1 MSSVRNPF
9 QSLYVTERV
18 NELNFPAIFSPT
30 LIPVVLPLFQAG
42 NVMLSGTQG
51 TGKSML
57 LALLDSE
64 IRISFWNSQ
73 TNPYPVESDFCK
85 FVGANINLSTSLVTK
100 FNERKF
106 SSDPGENIARSQA
119 VFSDYFNTWVIRDLL
134 QSIETL
140 MLKAPK
146 FRLQECGVKATP
158 SMLDTFAKTL
168 ATSDTCGVLMKGVAS
183 HAEAI
188 AALTQRLRMYLDFI
202 NFKTDQIP
210 DLIWSSLTGIGEP
223 ISALSKLLKEAA
235 LLDRGT
241 EVFVTVDQCEELL
254 RLEQSD
260 TDQEE
265 HGRFRKILDKVISSR
280 EKGVS
285 YRLGTRPNA
294 VWKGKSEEVRDY
306 IKVDLDV
313 LFSKKEHSK
322 SLFPRFAED
331 VFVRRLQENELSLS
345 KFQPDVLSEFF
356 SASPTASDRAKECAP
371 AKRPERVLRL
381 EKEWPAS
388 VTEKLVTLAR
398 SDVLS
403 AKLGEAWFRQ
413 ASAKAKSGSQV
424 SDAEREKAVQ
434 ELEQFES
441 SLLPWEV
448 ADRRWWKKER
458 TGQAVLQIAAGNAQ
472 RVPYRGKR
480 DILALSGKNILVFAL
495 ICQKIWEAWIQQTDA
510 SSASTTV
517 PRPLPN
523 WRQDEGIRAAS
534 EVWHSKISSAPN
546 ADTVRRLI
554 DELGSRLRR
563 QLRNDKPMSYP
574 GANGISL
581 RNVELEADPELKELL
596 DHATAEGFL
605 QVFRHTSKSPSR
617 GQSQKW
623 YTHPILA
630 PYYELTVPHTKEPLY
645 LSVAKLRSW
654 LENADVLEK
663 LRAPL
668 KQVDAAPKEQVR
680 KESIQRGLFDEI
692 EE

>member
-64 IRISFWNSQ
+64 IRISFWNSSA
-73 TNPYPVESDFCK
+73 NPYPVEAEFCR

-106 SSDPGENIARSQA
+106 SSDRTENIARSQA
-119 VFSDYFNTWVIRDLL
+119 AFSDYFNTWVIRDLL
-134 QSIETL
+134 ESINTL
-140 MLKAPK
+140 VLRAPSA
-146 FRLQECGVKATP
+146 RLQECGVKASAAT
-158 SMLDTFAKTL
+158 LDSFAKNISS
-168 ATSDTCGVLMKGVAS
+168 SDECGVLLKGVGS
-183 HAEAI
+183 YAEAI
-188 AALTQRLRMYLDFI
+188 AALTQRLRVYLDFI
-202 NFKTDQIP
+202 NFKTDQIA
-210 DLIWSSLTGIGEP
+210 DSIQSSLTGIGEP
-223 ISALSKLLKEAA
+223 ISALSRLLKETG

-260 TDQEE
+260 TEEEE
-265 HGRFRKILDKVISSR
+265 HGRFRKVLDKVISSR
-280 EKGVS
+280 EKAVS

-294 VWKGKSEEVRDY
+294 IWKGKSEEVRDY
-306 IKVDLDV
+306 IKVDLDL
-313 LFSKKEHSK
+313 LFNKKEHSK
-322 SLFPRFAED
+322 GLFPKFAED
-331 VFVRRLQENELSLS
+331 VFVRRLQANALPLPES
-345 KFQPDVLSEFF
+345 QPDVLNGIF
-356 SASPTASDRAKECAP
+356 SASLSATERAKKCTPE
-371 AKRPERVLRL
+371 KRPERVLKT
-381 EKEWPAS
+381 ETNWPVS
-388 VTEKLVTLAR
+388 VKSKLVELVK
-398 SDVLS
+398 SDPLS

-413 ASAKAKSGSQV
+413 ASAKASSESKV
-424 SDAEREKAVQ
+424 PLAERERALQ
-434 ELEQFES
+434 ELQHFDAGT
-441 SLLPWEV
+441 LPWED

-458 TGQAVLQIAAGNAQ
+458 IGQAILQIAARNAQ
-472 RVPYRGKR
+472 RIPYSGKR

-510 SSASTTV
+510 NAAPATV
-517 PRPLPN
+517 PHPFPK

-554 DELGSRLRR
+554 DELGNRLRR

-581 RNVELEADPELKELL
+581 RNVELVADPEVKELL

-605 QVFRHTSKSPSR
+605 QVSKHTSKSPSR
-617 GQSQKW
+617 GHSQKW

-630 PYYELTVPHTKEPLY
+630 PYYELTVAHTKEPLY
-645 LSVAKLRSW
+645 ISVAKLRSW
-654 LENADVLEK
+654 LEGADVLEK
-663 LRAPL
+663 RSTPTP
-668 KQVDAAPKEQVR
+668 KQVIKR
-680 KESIQRGLFDEI
+680 ESIQRGLFDEI
-692 EE
+692 DE